1 MTTTTATEPGRADRI
16 GIRVI
21 LGVGL
26 AGGLIMAALGAF
38 TAIARVIDPARYAV
52 SLLAHIPVATG
63 PGVIDAYG
71 DSIVVRTSA
80 LSPGATWVLAAGD
93 LIDALVIGVVT
104 LCFAATLWGVAQR
117 RPFHRSLPAAA
128 IAAGS
133 ALGIGSL
140 LAQGLGGIG
149 RMMAADDLSGSL
161 GGVVEPGFLFT
172 PVPVVVGLGL
182 IALAY
187 VFRAGARLQRDT
199 EGLV

>member
-1 MTTTTATEPGRADRI
+1 MTTATEPSKADRI
-16 GIRVI
+16 GILAI
-21 LGVGL
+21 LSVGL
-26 AGGLIMAALGAF
+26 IGGVLMAALGAF
-38 TAIARVIDPARYAV
+38 TAITRVIDPARYPVDLVAR
-52 SLLAHIPVATG
+52 IPVATG
-63 PGVIDAYG
+63 PGIIDAYG
-71 DSIVVRTSA
+71 DNIIVRTSA
-80 LSPGATWVLAAGD
+80 LSPGTAWLLAAGD
-93 LIDALVIGVVT
+93 LINALVISVVT

-149 RMMAADDLSGSL
+149 RMMAAGELSAPL

-187 VFRAGARLQRDT
+187 VFRAGARLQRET